1 MRQLDYY
8 VEIYEDLQKFYKQ
21 KKQALVKHNL
31 DKLFLK
37 IDETEKLLE
46 TKKDEID
53 AYLKKHEKE
62 FASKVFKNWHIKVNT
77 KYRFTTDLDESRFKK
92 EQKKLW
98 KQLQKTDLKTL
109 REKEY
114 KKIWEEYKIKRK
126 ERSGINLE
134 IIPVKEDENE

>member
-1 MRQLDYY
+1 LRQLDYY

-62 FASKVFKNWHIKVNT
+62 FASKVFKN
-77 KYRFTTDLDESRFKK
+77 
-92 EQKKLW
+92 
-98 KQLQKTDLKTL
+98 
-109 REKEY
+109 
-114 KKIWEEYKIKRK
+114 
-126 ERSGINLE
+126 
-134 IIPVKEDENE
+134 